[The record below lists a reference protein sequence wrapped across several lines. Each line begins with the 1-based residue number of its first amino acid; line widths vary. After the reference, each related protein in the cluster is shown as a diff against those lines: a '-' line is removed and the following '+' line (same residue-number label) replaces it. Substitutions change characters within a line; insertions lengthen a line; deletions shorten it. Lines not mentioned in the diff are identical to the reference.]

1 MSSSYKY
8 ASIIP
13 LIGGETIA
21 MEKVFGK
28 RPEYILSYS
37 GFGANDSQLLNYY
50 NHEVPYHVIDESNGR
65 TDYVDVVNSVC
76 PCAGLSTLSPTAS
89 SDNHNNDWMIESS
102 KYVLSLIK
110 PKVLWGENSPHLAG
124 NMGKP
129 VVAKL
134 RKLAE
139 EFGYTFSL
147 YRTASKLHGIGQVR
161 QRSFYF
167 FWKGNEVPI
176 FRYYNE
182 PMEKASDII
191 LNAKT
196 SDDDPMNECI
206 NSNKPTDDIMY
217 RHILDVVHGGI
228 SHKDFVEQLDKSI
241 EACSYLESIYGT
253 KKCYKIL
260 AEWADGFE
268 GEKYERFSASC
279 MRKHTKLNDGTGR
292 GIMRRGLI
300 FPKDCI
306 GAFVG
311 HLPTSLCHPVEDRFI
326 TFREA
331 LSLMKMPEDF
341 QLQGGKKNANMIC
354 QNVPV
359 CTASHMAENILNYL
373 DGRIDTI
380 PTKFVRQDNNKQTYI
395 SEIEVNDLEEFLV

>member
-1 MSSSYKY
+1 MYKY

-37 GFGANDSQLLNYY
+37 GFKFNDSQLLNHY
-50 NHEVPYHVIDESNGR
+50 NHEVPYHVIDEGNGR

-167 FWKGNEVPI
+167 FWKGNEVPL

-182 PMEKASDII
+182 PMETATDII
-191 LNAKT
+191 LNSKV
-196 SDDDPMNECI
+196 SEDDPMNECI
-206 NSNKPTDDIMY
+206 NKRGKPTDDITY
-217 RHILDVVHGGI
+217 KHILEVVHGGI
-228 SHKDFVEQLDKSI
+228 SHKEFVEQLDKTV
-241 EACSYLESIYGT
+241 EACTYLEGIYGT
-253 KKCYKIL
+253 KNCYKIL
-260 AEWADGFE
+260 AEWAEQFE
-268 GEKYERFSASC
+268 DEKYERFIASC
-279 MRKHTKLNDGTGR
+279 HRRHNKLNDGTGR

-311 HLPTSLCHPVEDRFI
+311 HLPYSLCHPVEDRFI

-331 LSLMKMPEDF
+331 LSLMKMPKDF
-341 QLQGGKKNANMIC
+341 VLTKEGMKNPNVIR

-359 CTASHMAENILNYL
+359 CTASHMAENVLDYLN
-373 DGRIDTI
+373 GHIDTL
-380 PTKFVRQDNNKQTYI
+380 PTKFVRQDNNKQTYT
-395 SEIEVNDLEEFLV
+395 SEVEVNDLQEFLV